1 MDYKAL
7 SKLDVEQGRTV
18 KEKYG
23 PDLKLKNCTNFA
35 YNHSEIESSIVT
47 DVSAIDFF
55 QQFWKFPSFIKLAF
69 INTKRPTE
77 FNTKMD
83 LSSNSSV
90 RLMTDS

>member
-47 DVSAIDFF
+47 DVSAINFF
-55 QQFWKFPSFIKLAF
+55 SAVLEISFIYKAGIHKYKTSYWVQYKDGL
-69 INTKRPTE
+69 E
-77 FNTKMD
+77 
-83 LSSNSSV
+83 L
-90 RLMTDS
+90 